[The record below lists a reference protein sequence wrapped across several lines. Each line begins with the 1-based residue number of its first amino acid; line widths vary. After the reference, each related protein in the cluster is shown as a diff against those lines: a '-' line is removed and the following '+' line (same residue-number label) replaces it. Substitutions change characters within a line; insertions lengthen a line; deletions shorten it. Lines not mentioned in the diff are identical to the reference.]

1 MTKHTP
7 GPWAVAEVA
16 PEFYGHG
23 KYWVAYVD
31 LGTWPDLT
39 ATVAPC
45 IGLEGQ
51 PINREVVEANAHLIA
66 AAPDLLA
73 ACEACVTLLIRYE
86 NRSIAPEVGTGAAI
100 DAAKAAIAKARGQ

>member
-1 MTKHTP
+1 MSSKHTP

-73 ACEACVTLLIRYE
+73 ALEDLLPWLEDCRMADGA
-86 NRSIAPEVGTGAAI
+86 RAAI
-100 DAAKAAIAKARGQ
+100 TKARGQ

>member
-1 MTKHTP
+1 MSKHTP

-16 PEFYGHG
+16 PEFHRHG
-23 KYWVAYVD
+23 KYGVAYVD

-66 AAPDLLA
+66 AAPDLLEALEA
-73 ACEACVTLLIRYE
+73 AHGWLVF
-86 NRSIAPEVGTGAAI
+86 VGTETIEPVRARCR
-100 DAAKAAIAKARGQ
+100 AAIAKAKGTIK